1 MINPC
6 YGTRQNQPSSYK
18 RRTQYAIKMYLNQRI
33 NILCFAKQTQT
44 MNHPLTSFA
53 DHFFCRLGGMGGGPV
68 VNSILNIVIVKK
80 TVAMEINNNC
90 LHRAADKA
98 DRRLNPEKNIQFEKA

>member
-1 MINPC
+1 MAHVK
-6 YGTRQNQPSSYK
+6 NQPSSYK
-18 RRTQYAIKMYLNQRI
+18 RRTQYAIKIFLIQRI

-44 MNHPLTSFA
+44 VNHPLTSFA
-53 DHFFCRLGGMGGGPV
+53 DHFFTDWKEGEPAV
-68 VNSILNIVIVKK
+68 KSIFNIVIVKK

-98 DRRLNPEKNIQFEKA
+98 DRGFSPEKKYSI